1 MTAALS
7 NLRRNLAEPLPTVDN
22 CLVVGLMNILDCLLD
37 EFVPKEGEFDQ
48 PRRADLTGKQST
60 RATYYSSSTKL
71 STQRPQRANNPHT
84 HTQKSNNQTP
94 LPSCSLPLQGVEPA
108 SKERVDGLRANLPD
122 LFVFAL
128 VWSVMITSDAAGRRW
143 WDSFLRTELAQNGTT
158 CGLLAKAE
166 GLIFDYCFDIKVS
179 ASSVAR
185 RTAVGGRACRGGG
198 VSIAQ

>member
-1 MTAALS
+1 M
-7 NLRRNLAEPLPTVDN
+7 
-22 CLVVGLMNILDCLLD
+22 
-37 EFVPKEGEFDQ
+37 
-48 PRRADLTGKQST
+48 
-60 RATYYSSSTKL
+60 
-71 STQRPQRANNPHT
+71 
-84 HTQKSNNQTP
+84 
-94 LPSCSLPLQGVEPA
+94 QGVEPA

-143 WDSFLRTELAQNGTT
+143 WNSFLRTELAQNGTT

-179 ASSVAR
+179 ASPVAR
-185 RTAVGGRACRGGG
+185 RTAVGGRARRGGG